1 MSIKTQIIAVQIDS
15 PTDTLINKVLVET
28 IKVNKSVYI
37 AKSRQRCYK
46 TLDNILPNH
55 ALKDVSMLNYRIIKT
70 TNSSYYTRLFVIKF
84 FLSYNLMKTDSLV
97 FLHIPHYFWTVT
109 WIKEANNFQKAKVQ
123 LNGVRFCFF
132 SQPGVGYK
140 QVYSSIEVIIY
151 FSLEYLW
158 SHGKLPSTYLL
169 NPISASGYLM
179 ISATWLINFQI
190 VLFHMKLSSVYLVNF
205 QQLRK
210 LIAQM

>member
-1 MSIKTQIIAVQIDS
+1 M
-15 PTDTLINKVLVET
+15 
-28 IKVNKSVYI
+28 NKSVYI

-123 LNGVRFCFF
+123 LKGVRFFFF
-132 SQPGVGYK
+132 SQPGVAYK
-140 QVYSSIEVIIY
+140 QAYSSIEVIIY

-158 SHGKLPSTYLL
+158 SHGKLPSTCLL
-169 NPISASGYLM
+169 NPLSASVYLM

-190 VLFHMKLSSVYLVNF
+190 VLFHMKLSSVYLVSF

-210 LIAQM
+210 LIAEM